1 MGEED
6 DARFS
11 SPFGILPAPSLVQEE
26 KSAVDDTRMSSHL
39 ITLSEDKERG
49 ELRRNKE
56 EGDNVLHMTE
66 GSQCQYDTPV
76 KVSKDLWRVKNTM
89 CNGRELVDHIE
100 GSEEYRAIM
109 AIFSKTK
116 SGSGGKSS
124 V

>member
-1 MGEED
+1 MGGED
-6 DARFS
+6 NARFG
-11 SPFGILPAPSLVQEE
+11 SPLCGLPAPSFLHEE
-26 KSAVDDTRMSSHL
+26 KSAEDDTRMSSHL

-56 EGDNVLHMTE
+56 EGDNVLHMTD

>member
-1 MGEED
+1 VGEED
-6 DARFS
+6 DARFG
-11 SPFGILPAPSLVQEE
+11 SPLCILPAPSFLQEE

-56 EGDNVLHMTE
+56 EGDNVLHMTD

>member
-1 MGEED
+1 MGEKD
-6 DARFS
+6 DARFG
-11 SPFGILPAPSLVQEE
+11 SPFCVPTAPSFLHEE
-26 KSAVDDTRMSSHL
+26 KSAMDDTRMSSHL

-49 ELRRNKE
+49 ELSRNRE
-56 EGDNVLHMTE
+56 EGDNVLHMTD

-76 KVSKDLWRVKNTM
+76 KVSKDLWRVKDTM
-89 CNGRELVDHIE
+89 CNGRQLIDHIE

>member
-1 MGEED
+1 VEGED
-6 DARFS
+6 NARLG
-11 SPFGILPAPSLVQEE
+11 SPLSVLPARSLVQEE
-26 KSAVDDTRMSSHL
+26 KNVVEDTRMSSHP
-39 ITLSEDKERG
+39 ITLSEDKEGG

-56 EGDNVLHMTE
+56 EGDNVLHMTD

-76 KVSKDLWRVKNTM
+76 KVSKDLWRVKDTM
-89 CNGRELVDHIE
+89 CNGKQLVDHIE

>member
-1 MGEED
+1 M
-6 DARFS
+6 RFG
-11 SPFGILPAPSLVQEE
+11 SPLSILPAPSFLQEE
-26 KSAVDDTRMSSHL
+26 RSAVDDTRMSSHL

-56 EGDNVLHMTE
+56 EGDDVLHMTD

-76 KVSKDLWRVKNTM
+76 KVSKDLWRVKDTM

-116 SGSGGKSS
+116 SRSGGKSS